1 MDARHQDPE
10 ELYVKQD
17 RIGKGSFGEVYKG
30 YDKRTQ
36 KTVAIKIID
45 LESAEDEIEDIQ
57 QEIQILSQLDSPHVT
72 KYHGS
77 YLKGSHLWIVMEYC
91 SGGSCSDLMKPGVF
105 REEYIAI
112 IVRELLRGLE
122 YLHTEGKLH
131 RDIKAANILL
141 SANGEVKLADFGVSG
156 QLSGTLSAKKNTFVG
171 TPYWMSPEVIK
182 QSGYDHKADIW
193 SLGITAIE
201 LAKGEPPYAELHP
214 MKVLFLIPKNP
225 PPTLEGNFSKSF
237 REFVA
242 YCLQRDPKE
251 RPSAK
256 ELLKHKFVRMAKK
269 TNYLTELIER
279 HERWKAEGGD
289 RGHDD
294 DDRRRHEDDQATNGE
309 PDDMWDFGTVRHG
322 ARTVGRSSVRAA
334 GPPLTWENDS
344 RHRVEEHPDPRQQKR
359 TSNTPSAHSVH
370 PTSSAH
376 SYSSSV
382 TARQELP
389 PLPPSAKP
397 TQSQFDPETVRTVQA
412 APAPDRSRRDS
423 SASHV
428 SHASH
433 ATHVTH
439 PTQPVRR
446 EPTEDF
452 EDYDDQYEDETY
464 TGGRLQ
470 EKVNEAVVEDD
481 LPDTTMLDSVVLPA
495 IASLFPRVST
505 QEARVALS
513 ALQRAFT
520 EAERIIPGVT
530 HELVNEIV
538 DSVEHVEEGEQ

>member
-1 MDARHQDPE
+1 MDNHHQDPE
-10 ELYVKQD
+10 EFYVKQD

-112 IVRELLRGLE
+112 IVRELLKGLE

-225 PPTLEGNFSKSF
+225 PPTLEGPFSKSF
-237 REFVA
+237 REFVSC
-242 YCLQRDPKE
+242 CLQRDPKD
-251 RPSAK
+251 RPSAR
-256 ELLKHKFVRMAKK
+256 ELLKHKFIRMAKK

-279 HERWKAEGGD
+279 HERWRAEGGD
-289 RGHDD
+289 RIEEEERNHVEELNGGSDP
-294 DDRRRHEDDQATNGE
+294 EDL
-309 PDDMWDFGTVRHG
+309 WDFGTVRHAG
-322 ARTVGRSSVRAA
+322 TVGRAA
-334 GPPLTWENDS
+334 PNPVQVSGPPLTWENNGTTRTGGSDDS
-344 RHRVEEHPDPRQQKR
+344 SHSGGSSYSGSGRRGPSDSSVATTVNAKGDLPPIPGPGPATGPPTPSKRSGSYNNDQATIRHGNSSNNVGLGAPR
-359 TSNTPSAHSVH
+359 TS
-370 PTSSAH
+370 
-376 SYSSSV
+376 
-382 TARQELP
+382 
-389 PLPPSAKP
+389 
-397 TQSQFDPETVRTVQA
+397 
-412 APAPDRSRRDS
+412 
-423 SASHV
+423 
-428 SHASH
+428 
-433 ATHVTH
+433 
-439 PTQPVRR
+439 RR
-446 EPTEDF
+446 EPSDED
-452 EDYDDQYEDETY
+452 DYEGAYAVRNHI
-464 TGGRLQ
+464 GGD
-470 EKVNEAVVEDD
+470 VDDD

-520 EAERIIPGVT
+520 DAERIIPGVT
-530 HELVNEIV
+530 LELINEIV
-538 DSVEHVEEGEQ
+538 DSVERVDDS

>member
-1 MDARHQDPE
+1 MDTHHQDPE
-10 ELYVKQD
+10 EFYVKQD

-30 YDKRTQ
+30 YDRRTQ

-77 YLKGSHLWIVMEYC
+77 YLKGANLWIVMEYC

-122 YLHTEGKLH
+122 YLHSEGKLH

-141 SANGEVKLADFGVSG
+141 SASGDVKLADFGVSG

-225 PPTLEGNFSKSF
+225 PPTLDGNFSKPF
-237 REFVA
+237 KDFVT
-242 YCLQRDPKE
+242 YCLQRDPRD
-251 RPSAK
+251 RPSARD
-256 ELLKHKFVRMAKK
+256 LLKHRFVRNAKK

-279 HERWKAEGGD
+279 HERWRAEGGGRVD
-289 RGHDD
+289 
-294 DDRRRHEDDQATNGE
+294 EDDHDSAPDAPAGSD
-309 PDDMWDFGTVRHG
+309 PDDLWDFGTVRH
-322 ARTVGRSSVRAA
+322 VSGRPATISRAA
-334 GPPLTWENDS
+334 APPGPPLTWENDGS
-344 RHRVEEHPDPRQQKR
+344 
-359 TSNTPSAHSVH
+359 SVKDDDSVYTRRAASIASSDN
-370 PTSSAH
+370 TSSTITLTPAP
-376 SYSSSV
+376 
-382 TARQELP
+382 AKGDLP
-389 PLPPSAKP
+389 PIPQTGSVRRYDQQA
-397 TQSQFDPETVRTVQA
+397 TVRHTQL
-412 APAPDRSRRDS
+412 PS
-423 SASHV
+423 SGSK
-428 SHASH
+428 SS
-433 ATHVTH
+433 
-439 PTQPVRR
+439 RR
-446 EPTEDF
+446 EPSD
-452 EDYDDQYEDETY
+452 DYDNYDDQYANGDIEDKMNSTH
-464 TGGRLQ
+464 L
-470 EKVNEAVVEDD
+470 DD
-481 LPDTTMLDSVVLPA
+481 DMVDTAMLDSVVLPA
-495 IASLFPRVST
+495 IASLFPRVSS

-530 HELVNEIV
+530 NEFVNEIV
-538 DSVEHVEEGEQ
+538 ESVEHVEEA

>member
-1 MDARHQDPE
+1 METHHQDPE
-10 ELYVKQD
+10 EFYVKQD

-112 IVRELLRGLE
+112 IVRELLKGLE
-122 YLHTEGKLH
+122 YLHSEGKLH

-141 SANGEVKLADFGVSG
+141 SATGDVKLADFGVSG

-225 PPTLEGNFSKSF
+225 PPTLDGLFSKTF
-237 REFVA
+237 KEFVS
-242 YCLQRDPKE
+242 YCLQRDPRD
-251 RPSAK
+251 RPSARD
-256 ELLKHKFVRMAKK
+256 LLKHKFVRMAKK
-269 TNYLTELIER
+269 TSYLTELIER
-279 HERWKAEGGD
+279 HERWKAEGGE
-289 RGHDD
+289 RAEEEERLHA
-294 DDRRRHEDDQATNGE
+294 EDLSNSDPE
-309 PDDMWDFGTVRHG
+309 DLWDFGTVRHATTIG
-322 ARTVGRSSVRAA
+322 RAQPTVHVS
-334 GPPLTWENDS
+334 GPPLTWENNMNG
-344 RHRVEEHPDPRQQKR
+344 KG
-359 TSNTPSAHSVH
+359 SAHSDDPAT
-370 PTSSAH
+370 PTASSA
-376 SYSSSV
+376 SSSTF
-382 TARQELP
+382 TAHKDRDVSESTRATSVSSRAGLP
-389 PLPPSAKP
+389 
-397 TQSQFDPETVRTVQA
+397 A
-412 APAPDRSRRDS
+412 APAPKKTDQ
-423 SASHV
+423 
-428 SHASH
+428 H
-433 ATHVTH
+433 ATIRNGTGVRAVRQPSDEYEGYEGPDLDAF
-439 PTQPVRR
+439 PTPMPANHHDVV
-446 EPTEDF
+446 
-452 EDYDDQYEDETY
+452 DE
-464 TGGRLQ
+464 
-470 EKVNEAVVEDD
+470 E

-513 ALQRAFT
+513 ALQRAFND
-520 EAERIIPGVT
+520 AERVIPGVT
-530 HELVNEIV
+530 MELINEIV
-538 DSVEHVEEGEQ
+538 DSVEHVEDDR